1 MGISTYSMGRFE
13 EFAPDNPN
21 VKPSSLVVPTGVNAT
36 SPHPTGWWHSAGRAT
51 HTNWTPMRNDVASW
65 WNDNRQIFLNNGHPY
80 TVLPMDNPGYR
91 ASVTWNS
98 VGTYDGKPVG
108 CTLSLSNPV
117 IGNGYDNNKGAEP
130 ENCPILPTALRDQE
144 LLRRERRLRG
154 VGQLPLA
161 SRPKVDKDGVPVLLL
176 RQTR

>member
-1 MGISTYSMGRFE
+1 MVDSSNRDSAKMASGGSKGLAFSRRALIAGGGLAAVAATADAIASPSSPLRTGIHSALNAMGISTYSMGRFE

-51 HTNWTPMRNDVASW
+51 HTNWTPIWNDVASW

-98 VGTYDGKPVG
+98 VGTYDGKQ
-108 CTLSLSNPV
+108 
-117 IGNGYDNNKGAEP
+117 IGRAH
-130 ENCPILPTALRDQE
+130 
-144 LLRRERRLRG
+144 
-154 VGQLPLA
+154 V
-161 SRPKVDKDGVPVLLL
+161 
-176 RQTR
+176 